1 MASIAHVSP
10 QGLQL
15 DFTLDFVD
23 GASTRV
29 EGHYVSRHT
38 LVTLYVPHVPD
49 DEDEIE
55 TRQDRALA
63 SDREACQKERGN
75 LCITIMSD
83 EDGILTIHTS
93 HPHHTYGLSS
103 PYRTEQSPPH
113 LKCLGGGGGL
123 SKRCESER
131 V

>member
-1 MASIAHVSP
+1 MCRA
-10 QGLQL
+10 
-15 DFTLDFVD
+15 
-23 GASTRV
+23 TRS
-29 EGHYVSRHT
+29 SRSMSRTSRMMKMRSKRDKIVLWHQT
-38 LVTLYVPHVPD
+38 
-49 DEDEIE
+49 
-55 TRQDRALA
+55 
-63 SDREACQKERGN
+63 EACQKEREN

-113 LKCLGGGGGL
+113 LLCLGGGGGL
-123 SKRCESER
+123 GKRCESER